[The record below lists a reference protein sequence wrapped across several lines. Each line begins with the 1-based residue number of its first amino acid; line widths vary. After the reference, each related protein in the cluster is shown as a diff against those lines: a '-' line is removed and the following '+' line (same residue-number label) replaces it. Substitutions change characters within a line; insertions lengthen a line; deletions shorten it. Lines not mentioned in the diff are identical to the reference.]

1 LAGILFFTF
10 LFLGFFVN
18 IISLLNFEVGCV
30 DPSSYFAESLIRLYN
45 YAWFYLVLVLFIV
58 VVLLTRVMD
67 LFT

>member
-18 IISLLNFEVGCV
+18 IISLLNFEVGYV

-45 YAWFYLVLVLFIV
+45 FAWFYLILVLFIV
-58 VVLLTRVMD
+58 VVLLTRVMY

>member
-18 IISLLNFEVGCV
+18 IISLLNFEVGFV

-58 VVLLTRVMD
+58 VVLLTRVMY